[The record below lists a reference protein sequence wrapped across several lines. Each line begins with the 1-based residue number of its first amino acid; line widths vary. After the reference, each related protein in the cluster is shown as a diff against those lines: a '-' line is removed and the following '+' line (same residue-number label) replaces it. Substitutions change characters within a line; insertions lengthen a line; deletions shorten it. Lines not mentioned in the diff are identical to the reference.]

1 MELIKYIKSSIKA
14 NNDKKLNSILIKKQN
29 DINKSIDK
37 VSKSIQINYSKKL
50 LIESLS
56 YINKLDNFKH
66 IIISND
72 LNLIIELSNGIVKDY
87 NRYINNVNQKKL
99 EDLEDHL
106 YSNVFTISSDFNSY
120 TKRYIQLLVND
131 KLVNE
136 LDSFQKYIKEFE
148 SLFVKE
154 K

>member
-1 MELIKYIKSSIKA
+1 MKLLKYIKSSIKD

-37 VSKSIQINYSKKL
+37 VSKSIQVNYSKKL